1 MSALTSDLRRQVTST
16 CNLIRPTHER
26 NRPLSF
32 AASRKKYDMA
42 PSPAQVLVLAIARL
56 SLLTLF
62 WSSNAFAQYRFDSW
76 TTDNGLPQNSISS
89 IIQTRDGYLWMA
101 TFDGLVRFDGVQFK
115 VFDKSNT
122 KGLSTNRFTA
132 LYEDKDG
139 TLWAGTNDGGLT
151 RYSNGLFTSSAVAD
165 GVPEGPVL
173 SFTHD
178 LKGELLVNIGNG
190 RFYMHENKFTS
201 APPEYLVPRV
211 KYNYLAPSGSQWT
224 IEANEAV
231 QINDGRVTRYR
242 IRLKDV
248 YNLKPYEDSERNLW
262 LGDLSATYKLR
273 DGEVTRYSQKEG
285 MPSRGTLR
293 PYCEDDQGGVW
304 FAAEGAVARFKDGRF
319 TVYGNNRE
327 LAGLSING
335 LLKDREG
342 TIWIGTSGG
351 LYRLARQFI
360 TGLST
365 ESGLLHREVY
375 PILQSRNGDIWI
387 GSVLGLSR
395 FRNGVFHNTPLPAP
409 ANNVQALNED
419 RTGRLWIGIV
429 GGLLVYENGNLKNLA
444 SEVGVATVCT
454 ILTDRNGDVWVGSE
468 RGLFR
473 FKEGQV
479 VAHYT
484 TKEGL
489 PSEDVRVIHE
499 DRQGTLWIGTSGSLT
514 RFEDGKFISYPMS
527 ESVARSQVR
536 CIYEDADGTL
546 WIGTYDDGLS
556 RFRNGRFV
564 NYRVDQGLFD
574 NGVFHII
581 EDHHGHF
588 WISCNRGI
596 YRVSRQELNDFADGK
611 ISRINSVAY
620 GKRDG
625 MLNIECNGGREPA
638 GIVAHD
644 GKFWFPTQEGVAVVD
659 PKAVYVN
666 PQAPPVLIESITL
679 ERNPVDFQNGITI
692 QPGQRGLEISYTGLS
707 FIKAD
712 QTRFKYKL
720 EGLDTDWIDAG
731 TRRVAYFPYL
741 PPGNYTFH
749 VIAANSDGV
758 WNNTGASIRFTVLT
772 PFWRKSWFFLLCAV
786 TIAVITALFMR
797 RYLVQLERRQ
807 TEREAFSRRLIES
820 QEAERK
826 RLAGELHDSLGQ
838 NLLIVKNWALIGLN
852 SLAADNPARE
862 HLTEI
867 SENTSLAI
875 DEVREISHN
884 LRPRQLERLGLTS
897 TIEQMVRHIRS
908 STNIEFI
915 TETDNIDGLLSK
927 ESEINLYRVLQE
939 CLSNILKHSAA
950 TTAWLSIK
958 RTASGAQILVRDNGK
973 GFDPETGS
981 RSSGMGLIGMAERV
995 RMLGGKYTIEAAP
1008 GKGATI
1014 YITI

>member
-1 MSALTSDLRRQVTST
+1 
-16 CNLIRPTHER
+16 
-26 NRPLSF
+26 
-32 AASRKKYDMA
+32 MA
-42 PSPAQVLVLAIARL
+42 PSPAKVLVLAIARL

-62 WSSNAFAQYRFDSW
+62 CFSGAGAQYRFDSW
-76 TTDNGLPQNSISS
+76 TTDNGLPQNSIFS
-89 IIQTRDGYLWMA
+89 IIQTRDGYLWIA

-151 RYSNGLFTSSAVAD
+151 RYRKGVFTSSAIAD

-173 SFTHD
+173 SFTPD
-178 LKGELLVNIGNG
+178 LKGELLINIGDG
-190 RFYMHENKFTS
+190 RFYLREGQFIS
-201 APPEYLVPRV
+201 APTEYLVP
-211 KYNYLAPSGSQWT
+211 KLKNNYLAPSGSQWT
-224 IEANEAV
+224 IDANEAV

-242 IRLKDV
+242 IKLKDV
-248 YNLKPYEDSERNLW
+248 YNSKPYEDSERNLW
-262 LGDLSATYKLR
+262 LGDGPVMYKLR

-285 MPSRGTLR
+285 VPSRGTLH

-304 FAAEGAVARFKDGRF
+304 FAADGAVARFKDGRF
-319 TVYGNNRE
+319 TVYGNTRE
-327 LAGLSING
+327 LTGLVINC
-335 LLKDREG
+335 LFKDREG

-365 ESGLLHREVY
+365 GSGLLHREVY
-375 PILQSRNGDIWI
+375 PILQARNGDIWV
-387 GSVLGLSR
+387 GSIIGLSR
-395 FRNGVFHNTPLPAP
+395 FRNGVFHNTLLPVP

-429 GGLLVYENGNLKNLA
+429 GGLLLYENGKLKHLS
-444 SEVGVATVCT
+444 SEVGGTVCT
-454 ILTDRNGDVWVGSE
+454 ILTDRNGDVWAGSE

-489 PSEDVRVIHE
+489 PTDDVRVIHE
-499 DRQGTLWIGTSGSLT
+499 DRQGTLWIGTSGNLT
-514 RFEDGKFISYPMS
+514 RFEDGKFISYPMP
-527 ESVARSQVR
+527 EGAARSHIR
-536 CIYEDADGTL
+536 CIYEDADGTF

-556 RFRNGRFV
+556 RFRDGRFV
-564 NYRVDQGLFD
+564 NYTIDQGLFD
-574 NGVFHII
+574 SGVFHIS
-581 EDHHGHF
+581 EDRHGYF

-596 YRVSRQELNDFADGK
+596 YRVSRQELNDFAGGK
-611 ISRINSVAY
+611 VARVNSVAF

-638 GIVAHD
+638 GIVTRD
-644 GKFWFPTQEGVAVVD
+644 GKLWFPTQEGIAVVD
-659 PKAVYVN
+659 PEAVYVN
-666 PQAPPVLIESITL
+666 MKAPPVLIESITL
-679 ERNPVDFQNGITI
+679 ERNPVDFQNAFSI

-707 FIKAD
+707 YIKAD
-712 QTRFKYKL
+712 QTKFKYKL
-720 EGLDTDWIDAG
+720 EGLDPDWIDAG

-741 PPGNYTFH
+741 PPGSYAFR

-758 WNNTGASIRFTVLT
+758 WNNAGASISFTVLA
-772 PFWRKSWFFLLCAV
+772 PFWRKSWFLLLCAAI
-786 TIAVITALFMR
+786 IAVITALVMW
-797 RYLVQLERRQ
+797 RYLDQVQRRQ
-807 TEREAFSRRLIES
+807 AEREAFSRRLIES

-875 DEVREISHN
+875 DEVRQISHN

-897 TIEQMVRHIRS
+897 TIEQMVRQVRS
-908 STNIEFI
+908 STDIEFI
-915 TETDNIDGLLSK
+915 TETDNIDGLLSN

-939 CLSNILKHSAA
+939 CLNNILKHSAA
-950 TTAWLSIK
+950 TKAWLSIK
-958 RTASGAQILVRDNGK
+958 RTANGAQIICRDNGK
-973 GFDPETGS
+973 GFDPKTIS
-981 RSSGMGLIGMAERV
+981 LSSGMGLSGMAERV
-995 RMLGGKYTIEAAP
+995 RMLRGRYTMESAP

-1014 YITI
+1014 SFTIDNHEQP

>member
-1 MSALTSDLRRQVTST
+1 MS
-16 CNLIRPTHER
+16 
-26 NRPLSF
+26 
-32 AASRKKYDMA
+32 
-42 PSPAQVLVLAIARL
+42 PSPAQVYLLAIARL
-56 SLLTLF
+56 LLLTLLGF
-62 WSSNAFAQYRFDSW
+62 ASATAQYHFDSW

-89 IIQTRDGYLWMA
+89 IIQTRDGYLWMT

-122 KGLSTNRFTA
+122 KGLSTNRFTS

-151 RYSNGLFTSSAVAD
+151 RYRDGVFTSSTVAD

-173 SFTHD
+173 FFSQD
-178 LKGELLVNIGNG
+178 LKGELLIGIGSG
-190 RFYMHENKFTS
+190 RFYMREGKFIS
-201 APPEYLVPRV
+201 APPEYLIPEL
-211 KYNYLAPSGSQWT
+211 KENYLAPSGSQWT

-242 IRLKDV
+242 IKLKNTF
-248 YNLKPYEDSERNLW
+248 YSRPYEDSERNLW
-262 LGDLSATYKLR
+262 LSNESAMYKLR
-273 DGEVTRYSQKEG
+273 DGQVTRYSQKEG
-285 MPSRGTLR
+285 VPPRGALR
-293 PYCEDDQGGVW
+293 AYCEDDQGGVW
-304 FAAEGAVARFKDGRF
+304 FAAEGAVARFKGGRF
-319 TVYGNNRE
+319 TVYGNDRE
-327 LAGLSING
+327 LAGLTIIC

-351 LYRLARQFI
+351 LYRLAKQFI
-360 TGLST
+360 SGLST

-375 PILQSRNGDIWI
+375 PILQSRNGDIWV
-387 GSVLGLSR
+387 GSILGLSR

-409 ANNVQALNED
+409 TNVVQALNED
-419 RTGRLWIGIV
+419 HTGRLWIGIV
-429 GGLLVYENGNLKNLA
+429 GGLLLYENGNLKTLW
-444 SEVGVATVCT
+444 SMVVDGTVCT

-473 FKEGQV
+473 FKEARV

-489 PSEDVRVIHE
+489 PLDDVRVIHE

-514 RFEDGKFISYPMS
+514 RFEDGKFISYPIS
-527 ESVARSQVR
+527 EGVARSHIR
-536 CIYEDADGTL
+536 CIYEDADGTF

-556 RFRNGRFV
+556 RFRDGRFV
-564 NYRVDQGLFD
+564 NYTMDQGLFD
-574 NGVFHII
+574 NGVFHIS
-581 EDHHGHF
+581 EDRHGHF

-596 YRVSRQELNDFADGK
+596 YRVSRQELNDFAGGK

-638 GIVAHD
+638 GIVTRD
-644 GKFWFPTQEGVAVVD
+644 GKFWFPTQEGIAVVD
-659 PKAVYVN
+659 PEAVHVN
-666 PQAPPVLIESITL
+666 PLAPPVLIESITL
-679 ERNPVDFQNGITI
+679 ERNPIDFQNGITI

-707 FIKAD
+707 YIKAD
-712 QTRFKYKL
+712 QTKFKYKL
-720 EGLDTDWIDAG
+720 EGLDADWIDAG

-741 PPGNYTFH
+741 PPGTYTFH
-749 VIAANSDGV
+749 VIGANSDGV
-758 WNNTGASIRFTVLT
+758 WNRTGASVSVIVRA
-772 PFWRKSWFFLLCAV
+772 PFWRKSWFLLLCAA
-786 TIAVITALFMR
+786 TIAVITALVMR
-797 RYLVQLERRQ
+797 RHLVQLKRKQ
-807 TEREAFSRRLIES
+807 AEREDFSRRLIES

-826 RLAGELHDSLGQ
+826 RLAGELHDSLAQ
-838 NLLIVKNWALIGLN
+838 ILMIVKNWALIGLD
-852 SLAADNPARE
+852 SLSADNPARE

-875 DEVREISHN
+875 NEVREISHN
-884 LRPRQLERLGLTS
+884 LRPGQLERLGLTT

-939 CLSNILKHSAA
+939 CLNNILKHSAA

-958 RTASGAQILVRDNGK
+958 RTASGAQIICRDNGK
-973 GFDPETGS
+973 GFDPETIS
-981 RSSGMGLIGMAERV
+981 LSSGMGLIGMAERV
-995 RMLGGKYTIEAAP
+995 RMLRGRYTMESAP

-1014 YITI
+1014 FITILRQLTAHEETD